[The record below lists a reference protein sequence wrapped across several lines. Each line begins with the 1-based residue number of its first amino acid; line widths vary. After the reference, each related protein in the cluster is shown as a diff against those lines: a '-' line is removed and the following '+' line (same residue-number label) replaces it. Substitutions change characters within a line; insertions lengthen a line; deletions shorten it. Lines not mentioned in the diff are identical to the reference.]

1 MMLSQEKPDALIE
14 ARAAKLVEQQKQ
26 KAQAERISE
35 RPRRT
40 DRRNIK
46 NGGKIRVR
54 PALKWE

>member
-1 MMLSQEKPDALIE
+1 MMLSQERPDALIE

-35 RPRRT
+35 RPRRN
-40 DRRNIK
+40 DRRSIR

-54 PALKWE
+54 PALQWE